1 MSGHGEIDGLE
12 VPKNNAG
19 EQLSSTVDLYI
30 GIFFD
35 GTNNNKYQVMLG
47 KMFRRKEIF
56 EKAKERLKEKLNN
69 HLFLRDFNR
78 FDDRHTPT
86 EVQDVFNLPNL
97 SKRESWETNGSNG
110 GVFSEGELNFIYGRN
125 RKTIRSVNDVLRLS
139 RDEIETN
146 YSGVFT
152 KSELEYLY
160 FGYGNINDAS
170 DNSFDTFVEKKS
182 YFALGGEDPNH
193 LSAKP
198 DDAEERG
205 TLHRTAGNSALLQ
218 DTTDEDDAKRLE
230 DYEGASAQG
239 TTYTNVAI
247 LESLYKCEDKTIGER
262 TERHISLYIE
272 GSGTDMQLDAAPNQS
287 HKLLLGLPGLGLG
300 TGPSGVAGKVRKA
313 SIMIQRLLD
322 QYIVDDVKEI
332 NFYFDLFGFS
342 RGSTC
347 ARVMAYVI
355 NPENSEDA
363 SITKSKNKSD
373 YKLFTSRASE
383 FLPSNYSGKTLKKEI
398 RFMGLFDTVS
408 SIGVKDEDSFAEIL
422 ARILDKAVGKVKD
435 PDKKDTDTI
444 WKCIQPYI
452 NPSLQALGF
461 LADLQLN
468 TQVLDKMG
476 EMLGYNLPYISVKTS
491 YIIEKY
497 KEYVRNLLFKKDKGT
512 EDLAVIPEGKGKDS
526 LYHRNNVRD
535 YGLWATKLAKN
546 VIHVCALDE
555 VRQNFALV
563 DIESSIDDNGTEIF
577 IPGCHTD
584 IGGGASI
591 GMDDVKVLIKG
602 HNKYLSSYK
611 IHNKAELVNKGRV
624 SVETLK
630 EIGWL
635 NEDSLPREKSN
646 VEEQTYY
653 VEENDYIKLFRFV
666 KPGYS
671 NVSLNYIHSKA
682 KDYFNPIPK
691 SYDVPSDLMNLL
703 VQMQEKC
710 TGKKRYFLYPDGKEQ
725 YRELRRKYLHF
736 SFNEQSLLA
745 NLPSSIP
752 DNHVVNGPE
761 FTEYNSFEKVISRII
776 YPGKTE
782 GCQVKHMFDYED
794 GGGSSITSEPSQPQS
809 GLHPLLSGDSTGF
822 QEYDSSNDRIF
833 INFPDFERVK

>member
-1 MSGHGEIDGLE
+1 MGTSSFVDAKSPSTEDVGEKQSI
-12 VPKNNAG
+12 
-19 EQLSSTVDLYI
+19 TVDVYV
-30 GIFFD
+30 GVFFD

-47 KMFRRKEIF
+47 KMFRW
-56 EKAKERLKEKLNN
+56 EKIYNKHKWELKKHIKGWNV
-69 HLFLRDFNR
+69 F
-78 FDDRHTPT
+78 
-86 EVQDVFNLPNL
+86 QYSDVNMYSIIEYPR
-97 SKRESWETNGSNG
+97 SYWETGPG
-110 GVFSEGELNFIYGRN
+110 KGI
-125 RKTIRSVNDVLRLS
+125 
-139 RDEIETN
+139 
-146 YSGVFT
+146 FT
-152 KSELEYLY
+152 RSELEFMY
-160 FGYGNINDAS
+160 FGYGDINDNSSGWRSTFIEQKSLAALENT
-170 DNSFDTFVEKKS
+170 DNIQISAMPDDQREVEKLKEV
-182 YFALGGEDPNH
+182 AGRITNN
-193 LSAKP
+193 
-198 DDAEERG
+198 EE
-205 TLHRTAGNSALLQ
+205 GNGWIQ
-218 DTTDEDDAKRLE
+218 DKIEGRLTDRAVK
-230 DYEGASAQG
+230 GAPAQNA
-239 TTYTNVAI
+239 TYTNVAI
-247 LESLYKCEDKTIGER
+247 LESLYKCEEKTKGER

-272 GSGTDMQLDAAPNQS
+272 GSGTDMQLDAAPNLS

-313 SIMIQRLLD
+313 SLMVQRLLD
-322 QYIVDDVKEI
+322 QYLLVDNINEI
-332 NFYFDLFGFS
+332 IFHFDLFGFS

-347 ARVMAYVI
+347 ARIMAYVI
-355 NPENSEDA
+355 NPENNEDS
-363 SITKSKNKSD
+363 SIANNKEKEKE
-373 YKLFTSRASE
+373 YKLFTSRTSD
-383 FLPSNYSGKTLKKEI
+383 FLPPNYLGKTLNKEI

-476 EMLGYNLPYISVKTS
+476 EMLGYNLPYISVKIS

-497 KEYVRNLLFKKDKGT
+497 KEHVRNLLFKKDKGT

-591 GMDDVKVLIKG
+591 GMDDVKLLIKG

-833 INFPDFERVK
+833 INFPDFERVE

>member
-1 MSGHGEIDGLE
+1 MGQHNETLAENQNKSKKDESE
-12 VPKNNAG
+12 K
-19 EQLSSTVDLYI
+19 VDINLYF

-47 KMFRRKEIF
+47 KMFRW
-56 EKAKERLKEKLNN
+56 EKIYNKHKWELKKHIKGWNV
-69 HLFLRDFNR
+69 
-78 FDDRHTPT
+78 T
-86 EVQDVFNLPNL
+86 QYSDVNMYSIIEYPR
-97 SKRESWETNGSNG
+97 SYWESGPG
-110 GVFSEGELNFIYGRN
+110 
-125 RKTIRSVNDVLRLS
+125 K
-139 RDEIETN
+139 
-146 YSGVFT
+146 GVFT
-152 KSELEYLY
+152 RSELEYMY
-160 FGYGNINDAS
+160 FGYGDINDTS
-170 DNSFDTFVEKKS
+170 SGWRSTFIEQKS
-182 YFALGGEDPNH
+182 QTTLENNDINQI
-193 LSAKP
+193 SAIP
-198 DDAEERG
+198 DDEREIEKLKEVANRVANNEE
-205 TLHRTAGNSALLQ
+205 GNGWLKDKWKGKL
-218 DTTDEDDAKRLE
+218 TDRSVK
-230 DYEGASAQG
+230 GAPAQNA
-239 TTYTNVAI
+239 TYTNVAI
-247 LESLYKCEDKTIGER
+247 LESLYKCEDKTNDKGEI
-262 TERHISLYIE
+262 TEKHISVYVE
-272 GSGTDMQLDAAPNQS
+272 GSGADMQLESAPKLI
-287 HKLLLGLPGLGLG
+287 HKSTMGLAGLGLG
-300 TGPSGVAGKVRKA
+300 TGPTGVAAKVRKA
-313 SIMIQRLLD
+313 STMVQRLLD
-322 QYIVDDVKEI
+322 KYGTIKNVSEI
-332 NFYFDLFGFS
+332 KFHFDLFGFS

-347 ARVMAYVI
+347 ARIMAYVI
-355 NPENSEDA
+355 NPKEDENS
-363 SITKSKNKSD
+363 ITQKKENEKKTE
-373 YKLFTSRASE
+373 YKFFTARESE
-383 FLPSNYSGKTLKKEI
+383 FLPTRYINTSVKKEI

-422 ARILDKAVGKVKD
+422 ASVLDKAVGKVKD
-435 PDKKDTDTI
+435 PNKKDSDTI

-476 EMLGYNLPYISVKTS
+476 EMLGYNLPYISVKIS

-497 KEYVRNLLFKKDKGT
+497 KEHVRNLLFKKDKGT
-512 EDLAVIPEGKGKDS
+512 EDHAVIPEGKGKDS

-535 YGLWATKLAKN
+535 YGLWSTKLAKD
-546 VIHVCALDE
+546 VVHICAMDE

-563 DIESSIDDNGTEIF
+563 DIQSSIDDNGTEIF

-611 IHNKAELVNKGRV
+611 IHNKAELVDKGCV

-635 NEDSLPREKSN
+635 NEDSLPREKSI
-646 VEEQTYY
+646 VEDQTYY

-682 KDYFNPIPK
+682 EDFFNPIPK
-691 SYDVPSDLMNLL
+691 SYDVPSDLMDLL
-703 VQMQEKC
+703 DQMQEKC

-736 SFNEQSLLA
+736 SFNEQGLLA
-745 NLPSSIP
+745 NFPSSIA

-761 FTEYNSFEKVISRII
+761 YTEFNSFEKVISRII
-776 YPGKTE
+776 YPGTTE
-782 GCQVKHMFDYED
+782 GGQVKHMFDYED
-794 GGGSSITSEPSQPQS
+794 NGGSSITSEPSQPQS

-822 QEYDSSNDRIF
+822 QEYDSSNDHIF
-833 INFPDFERVK
+833 INFPDFERVE